1 MKRVRKD
8 MRSLTNAVALMV
20 LAIICIGGI
29 AGTAL
34 ASPFVANEWAAGVSA
49 SYVYAAPSGGFAVN
63 APVISDVSASNVA
76 ATSATITWT
85 TDELATSQVDYGLTA
100 AYGSTAALL
109 DDYVLSHSVDLTG
122 LTPETLYHYRVLS
135 TGLFDD
141 GTTES
146 EDYTFTTAA
155 DDTGPVI
162 SNVTAVNITATSATI
177 TWTTDEPATSLVEYG
192 KKPSYGS
199 TASALGLVTDH
210 SVNLTGLTAQTTYY
224 YRVNSTDA
232 SGNSSPPSERFSF
245 DTLDV
250 AGPLFYDIKA
260 TDVTETSVTIIWS
273 TSEEATSQV
282 EYGLTSSYGSK
293 TPLDPALVMSHS
305 VAISGL
311 SPKTVYYY
319 RVNSRDASGNPS
331 QSGGYMFATLDLDA
345 PVISGVAATNV
356 SGTSATITW
365 TTDDPAQS
373 QVEYGES
380 PSYGLTTPLYELYVI
395 DHSVNLTGLNS
406 QTTYYYKVKS
416 RDDSGLWSVSE
427 DFTFTTV
434 DITAPAISGA
444 VATDISSTA
453 ANIIWTT
460 NEAATSLVEYGTTA
474 SYGSTTSHDMTLV
487 LNHKAHLSGLKS
499 RTTYHYRVKSRD
511 AVGLWTESADLTFTT
526 TDVNAPVISNV
537 AATNVTGTD
546 ATITWTTDDAA
557 ESQVEY
563 GTSIGYGLT
572 TALDT
577 NRVTKHSV
585 YLTDLSPQVT
595 YHYKVKSRDA
605 SGFWAE
611 SVDYTFTT
619 GADPGGIPPT
629 IILAKAF
636 NMSGSGATIAW
647 ETNRETTSLV
657 EYGLTT
663 EYGKTTILDVSLER
677 YHTVNLKG
685 LEPNKTYHYRVI
697 STDAFGNQAQSEDL
711 TFDTTIGKA
720 PSLNLPIWAW
730 AVIGTT
736 VALVVGTM
744 VIREV

>member
-1 MKRVRKD
+1 
-8 MRSLTNAVALMV
+8 MRSLANTSALVALVIVFM
-20 LAIICIGGI
+20 GGI

-34 ASPFVANEWAAGVSA
+34 VSSLVANEWAAGASA
-49 SYVYAAPSGGFAVN
+49 SDAYAASSGGFAVN
-63 APVISDVSASNVA
+63 APEISDVSASNIA

-85 TDELATSQVDYGLTA
+85 TDELANSQVDYGLTA
-100 AYGSTAALL
+100 AYGSTATL
-109 DDYVLSHSVDLTG
+109 DNYVLSHSVDLTG

-141 GTTES
+141 DTTES

-162 SNVTAVNITATSATI
+162 SDVAVINITATSATI
-177 TWTTDEPATSLVEYG
+177 TWTTDEAATSQVEYG
-192 KKPSYGS
+192 KNPSYGS
-199 TASALGLVTDH
+199 ITPLDENLVTSH
-210 SVNLTGLTAQTTYY
+210 SVNLTGLSAETTYHY
-224 YRVNSTDA
+224 KVSSTDA
-232 SGNSSPPSERFSF
+232 SGNPAESKDYTF
-245 DTLDV
+245 DTLDDAAPV
-250 AGPLFYDIKA
+250 FYGVMA
-260 TDVTETSVTIIWS
+260 TDITATSVTIIWA
-273 TSEEATSQV
+273 TSEPASSQV
-282 EYGLTSSYGSK
+282 EYGLTTGYGSA
-293 TPLDPALVMSHS
+293 TTLDETLVLSHS
-305 VAISGL
+305 VDLAGL
-311 SPKTVYYY
+311 TPKTGYHF
-319 RVNSRDASGNPS
+319 RVKSTDASDNPA
-331 QSGGYMFATLDLDA
+331 QSGDYAFTTLDNDA
-345 PVISGVAATNV
+345 PVISNVTATNIT
-356 SGTSATITW
+356 GTGATITW
-365 TTDDPAQS
+365 TTDDPAEGG
-373 QVEYGES
+373 VEYGES
-380 PSYGLTTPLYELYVI
+380 LSYGKSVYLYVTQVTN
-395 DHSVNLTGLNS
+395 HSVNLTGLNS
-406 QTTYYYKVKS
+406 QTTYHYKVKS
-416 RDDSGLWSVSE
+416 RDASDIWAESG
-427 DFTFTTV
+427 DFTFTTL
-434 DITAPAISGA
+434 DITAPAISSV
-444 VATDISSTA
+444 VATDISATA
-453 ANIIWTT
+453 ANIMWTT

-474 SYGSTTSHDMTLV
+474 SYGSATSHDTALV
-487 LNHKAHLSGLKS
+487 SNHKAHLTGLKS

-511 AVGLWTESADLTFTT
+511 TAGLWTESADRTFTT
-526 TDVNAPVISNV
+526 TDINAPVISNV
-537 AATNVTGTD
+537 AATNITGTD

-572 TALDT
+572 TAPDT

-585 YLTDLSPQVT
+585 YLTDLGPQVT
-595 YHYKVKSRDA
+595 YHYRVKSRDA

-629 IILAKAF
+629 IILVKAF
-636 NMSGSGATIAW
+636 NMTGSGATIVW

-657 EYGLTT
+657 EYGPTT

-720 PSLNLPIWAW
+720 PSLKLPIWAW